1 MVADSVVVLAKS
13 HPWVSGLVG
22 LLSSEAEYRQAVVL
36 ASYKHQCCM
45 RCLRFVGLD
54 LEQKVKPA
62 HSFLVL
68 KLDRGRLVDC
78 HQCVDLDIVVD
89 CL

>member
-1 MVADSVVVLAKS
+1 MVADSVVVLVKS
-13 HPWVSGLVG
+13 HPWVSNWVVL
-22 LLSSEAEYRQAVVL
+22 LLSEAGYWKTVVL
-36 ASYKHQCCM
+36 SSYKHLCCV
-45 RCLRFVGLD
+45 RRLRSVGLD
-54 LEQKVKPA
+54 LEQMAKPV

-78 HQCVDLDIVVD
+78 HQCVDLDLVVD

>member
-1 MVADSVVVLAKS
+1 MSS
-13 HPWVSGLVG
+13 LVG
-22 LLSSEAEYRQAVVL
+22 LLSSEAGYRQAVEL
-36 ASYKHQCCM
+36 ALYKHQCCM

-54 LEQKVKPA
+54 LEQMVKPV

-78 HQCVDLDIVVD
+78 HQCVDLDMAVD